1 MNEFLMI
8 LLIIQ
13 TIICQYVSLKEE
25 TTAGTETILNDL
37 QSKAK
42 TNSCMKAALE
52 LLKTNC
58 KSMTDDDQSKLAII
72 LANCHFQKSG
82 KEIFPCNDSMSILE
96 CTQNMVGDSWNTYTE
111 FYTHASNFC
120 VPIESICFY
129 ISTEIWQE
137 NTENIINELTT
148 LSLKLSKDLYH
159 MEIIIEEMN

>member
-1 MNEFLMI
+1 MMELMSFIYEINIFAANNESTKI
-8 LLIIQ
+8 L
-13 TIICQYVSLKEE
+13 
-25 TTAGTETILNDL
+25 
-37 QSKAK
+37 
-42 TNSCMKAALE
+42 
-52 LLKTNC
+52 
-58 KSMTDDDQSKLAII
+58 
-72 LANCHFQKSG
+72 SG